1 MLYLDFVMVH
11 LDYDFW
17 GGLTFYSLDTLR
29 YNKCF
34 QITMSVVIQA
44 VYALKKP
51 HLSSTPLSIQSCIDK
66 IGTFKNNFSFIM
78 KLCAEK

>member
-44 VYALKKP
+44 VYALKIKLV
-51 HLSSTPLSIQSCIDK
+51 HLKTI
-66 IGTFKNNFSFIM
+66 FFYYEIM
-78 KLCAEK
+78 CREII